1 MVGDCFLAK
10 AYLASRD
17 NLNVKKNPQ
26 EVYHS
31 TSLLSNSKR
40 FLKDFRP
47 GGTVCVGRGFWF
59 GGCRRGVGSG
69 AGAWAFIGEGGK
81 ALRGAAV

>member
-17 NLNVKKNPQ
+17 NFNVKKNPQ